1 MYRDDETHDLEYY
14 KALSEQ
20 AMFAYR
26 ELCETIRQAGY
37 QVKRT
42 NEGNLILDKSEITIR
57 SARDPIQPQ

>member
-1 MYRDDETHDLEYY
+1 MYKDDETHDLGHY

-20 AMFAYR
+20 AMFAYQ

-42 NEGNLILDKSEITIR
+42 NDGDLILEKILD
-57 SARDPIQPQ
+57 